1 MTMSGI
7 STGINL
13 QDNFTNVMFGIINSV
28 NLALSSIQ
36 DLQGTMAADVDTSS
50 LQGARD
56 EINQVAAAMTELNSR
71 LLAVSSPAVGQ
82 TPAAVPEIQWQS
94 DGLEVFD
101 SLGIERFQH
110 EIQSANN
117 MMNTLNQT
125 QMHIQQTAGNLDLLP
140 DGAVQDINSLGLR
153 LQTVQ
158 QRIQRISDNPANAID
173 ENACAE
179 MEQLRVQ
186 LDGLIQQQN
195 CLNAAMES
203 ADISDIN
210 AAYINLSR
218 NISNTERYIR
228 DNTDEQGRFNNSIRD
243 GTQQAD
249 NLMRTIKSAVAA
261 YLSIQ
266 TVEKVLEMSD
276 SLTQITA
283 RLNLIIE
290 DNGSIEQ
297 LQNKIYESA
306 QSSRASFSETA
317 DAVSKL
323 GMQASSAFSSNDDI
337 IKFTEL
343 LNKQFAIAG
352 TSAQGVDSV
361 MLQLTQSMA
370 SGRLQGEELN
380 AVLDNAAPIVQNI
393 QKYLEEVQNIDASN
407 IKELAKDGI
416 LTADVVKNAMFYA
429 ADDINSKFNEMP
441 ITWIQTWKLMKNTAL
456 INFQPVL
463 KRINDLVNSSGF
475 RKFVN
480 GAIRL
485 MSKLAK
491 VVLNIFDLVASVG
504 GFIAD
509 NWSLISPVIFA
520 VISALALYA
529 VYLGIVKVAEIA
541 GTAIKIAMCVAQY
554 AHAAATGTAVAA
566 TTAETAA
573 QLGLNAALLSCPI
586 TWIIVGLIAI
596 IAVIYFIIAA
606 INKVTGKSI
615 SATGVIAG
623 AILTFVSFFI
633 NKIIMMYNYIAT
645 LAEFFLNVWNN
656 PIYSTKKLFVN
667 LASVILDFCI
677 SATEGFDD
685 VATNL
690 ANAFITGA
698 NLAVKGVNWII
709 SALNKIPGVDLDK
722 VGKID
727 EVVSITSSLR
737 GTKEKLNDWLGEQ
750 PDDYIEI
757 QRQEYINLGDAWNA
771 GYSWGEGIEDSISN
785 LFSVSEMG
793 KGMEDYLSQT
803 NSYLDNISSDTGS
816 ISDSL
821 DITDEELK
829 YLRDIAEQE
838 TVNRFTTADITINQ
852 TNNNNVSSGLD
863 LDGVVSGI
871 TDAVN
876 EAVEIVAEGV
886 HI

>member
-82 TPAAVPEIQWQS
+82 TPAAVPESPIHWQS

-266 TVEKVLEMSD
+266 TVKKVLDISD
-276 SLTQITA
+276 NIVLTTSRLNIMNDGLQTTDELVKMVYASAQDARGSFDSMA
-283 RLNLIIE
+283 RLVARFGNNAKDAFGSSQEVVAFTNLV
-290 DNGSIEQ
+290 Q
-297 LQNKIYESA
+297 
-306 QSSRASFSETA
+306 
-317 DAVSKL
+317 
-323 GMQASSAFSSNDDI
+323 
-337 IKFTEL
+337 
-343 LNKQFAIAG
+343 KQMTIAG
-352 TSAQGVDSV
+352 ATTQEAANA
-361 MLQLTQSMA
+361 MLQLSQA
-370 SGRLQGEELN
+370 LGSGVLRGDELN
-380 AVLDNAAPIVQNI
+380 SIFEQAPNLI
-393 QKYLEEVQNIDASN
+393 QSIADYLNVPIGQIREMAQEGQLSAN
-407 IKELAKDGI
+407 
-416 LTADVVKNAMFYA
+416 VVKAAVFA
-429 ADDINSKFNEMP
+429 SADDINAKFNEMP
-441 ITWIQTWKLMKNTAL
+441 MTWGQTWQLMKNTAL
-456 INFQPVL
+456 MNFQPVL
-463 KRINDLVNSSGF
+463 KRINDLANSQGF
-475 RKFVN
+475 QKFVN
-480 GAIRL
+480 SAIRL

-509 NWSLISPVIFA
+509 NWSLIGPVIMGVVAAMILYTAAITANNIVTGISNMLKTLAA
-520 VISALALYA
+520 VYA
-529 VYLGIVKVAEIA
+529 VAHGA
-541 GTAIKIAMCVAQY
+541 AITNEMI
-554 AHAAATGTAVAA
+554 A
-566 TTAETAA
+566 TTGLTAA
-573 QLGLNAALLSCPI
+573 QLSLNAALLSSPI

-596 IAVIYFIIAA
+596 IAVIYLTVAA

-737 GTKEKLNDWLGEQ
+737 GTKDRLNDWLGEQ

-771 GYSWGEGIEDSISN
+771 GYNWGEGIEDSISN

-793 KGMEDYLSQT
+793 KGMEDYLSQA
-803 NSYLDNISSDTGS
+803 NASLDNILSDTGD
-816 ISDSL
+816 ISGSL

-871 TDAVN
+871 IDAVN

>member
-266 TVEKVLEMSD
+266 TVKKVLDISD
-276 SLTQITA
+276 NIVLTTSRLNIMNDGLQTTDELVKMVYASAQDARGSFDSMA
-283 RLNLIIE
+283 RLVARFGNNAKDAFGSSQEVVAFTNLV
-290 DNGSIEQ
+290 Q
-297 LQNKIYESA
+297 
-306 QSSRASFSETA
+306 
-317 DAVSKL
+317 
-323 GMQASSAFSSNDDI
+323 
-337 IKFTEL
+337 
-343 LNKQFAIAG
+343 KQMTIAG
-352 TSAQGVDSV
+352 ATTQEAANA
-361 MLQLTQSMA
+361 MLQLSQA
-370 SGRLQGEELN
+370 LGSGVLRGDELN
-380 AVLDNAAPIVQNI
+380 SIFEQAPNLI
-393 QKYLEEVQNIDASN
+393 QSIADYLNVPIGQIREMAQEGQLSAN
-407 IKELAKDGI
+407 
-416 LTADVVKNAMFYA
+416 VVKAAVFA
-429 ADDINSKFNEMP
+429 SADDINAKFNEMP
-441 ITWIQTWKLMKNTAL
+441 MTWGQTWQLMKNTAL
-456 INFQPVL
+456 MNFQPVL
-463 KRINDLVNSSGF
+463 KRINDLANSQGF
-475 RKFVN
+475 QKFVN
-480 GAIRL
+480 MVCNSMVEIAEL
-485 MSKLAK
+485 
-491 VVLNIFDLVASVG
+491 VLNIFDIIADFG
-504 GFIAD
+504 KFTAD
-509 NWSLISPVIFA
+509 NWSIIEPIIMGIVTALI
-520 VISALALYA
+520 LYA
-529 VYLGIVKVAEIA
+529 TYLGITKTMELASAAVKTIIVMAE
-541 GTAIKIAMCVAQY
+541 Y
-554 AHAAATGTAVAA
+554 AHAAATGA
-566 TTAETAA
+566 TVRGLTAETAA
-573 QLGLNAALLSCPI
+573 QLGLNTALLACP
-586 TWIIVGLIAI
+586 
-596 IAVIYFIIAA
+596 
-606 INKVTGKSI
+606 
-615 SATGVIAG
+615 
-623 AILTFVSFFI
+623 
-633 NKIIMMYNYIAT
+633 
-645 LAEFFLNVWNN
+645 
-656 PIYSTKKLFVN
+656 LF
-667 LASVILDFCI
+667 
-677 SATEGFDD
+677 
-685 VATNL
+685 
-690 ANAFITGA
+690 
-698 NLAVKGVNWII
+698 WII
-709 SALNKIPGVDLDK
+709 SLLLILVVLIAVFTNKLAKAAGISTSTFGIICGMINVTIQWFKNLGLWVVNVALGIGMALNACGHNIKTAFTNSILNVESLFYDFVSVALTCIEKIAKGLSKLPFVDF
-722 VGKID
+722 
-727 EVVSITSSLR
+727 
-737 GTKEKLNDWLGEQ
+737 N
-750 PDDYIEI
+750 Y
-757 QRQEYINLGDAWNA
+757 
-771 GYSWGEGIEDSISN
+771 EGIGNAAEDYAMKAAELQGQKNDYKNIISEWSYGMSTFRAFDDNWMSDAFDKGEEWGNKIADKAAN
-785 LFSVSEMG
+785 LLHDNMNF
-793 KGMEDYLSQT
+793 KMEDYLSQT
-803 NSYLDNISSDTGS
+803 NSYLDNILSDTGN